1 MPIVDRYVLRQIL
14 VATFFVTMILVAVI
28 FLTQSLRFLDLVIN
42 AGASG
47 WSIWAQTFLI
57 LPSFFETIL
66 PIGMVAGVLFI
77 YNRLLLD
84 NELVVLR
91 ALGFS
96 PLRLGRPVL
105 LLSCLLGIALFFIMG
120 WVAPLCKTEG
130 FAMKQKIKDQMS
142 SFIFQEGVFNNTT
155 SGLMI
160 YIRDRDST
168 GNMQGLIIHDS
179 RNKEKLPS
187 TVIAA
192 KGILVT
198 SENGQQ
204 VVVYEGSRQELDPKT
219 RALRRLDFDRY
230 TIDIPTTAKTKKE
243 RFQEPDERTLSE
255 LLSVDKNK
263 ERMDRKTKR
272 EFKGEIQKRI
282 LSPFLVPAFSLVGI
296 SFLLLGGYDRRGQS
310 RRIMLA
316 ITLIVLLQVAYLISY
331 NLAKQSSVGF
341 PLMLIS
347 VLTPIGLSLYFL
359 RRGSL
364 PPTLNR
370 LIGKV

>member
-179 RNKEKLPS
+179 RNKEKPPS

-204 VVVYEGSRQELDPKT
+204 VVVYDGSRQELDPKT